1 MSASMSGE
9 SSTASTTGRLSSSLT
24 RRSVSRLRQ
33 ALACRRPGEMSNKVR
48 NRLLLRGL
56 RHGER
61 NVHRVLL
68 QLGRQR
74 AGELHA
80 LHRQDLADLVDAELD
95 LAAPHR
101 LGDIAA
107 LAEGRL
113 PVDLLGDAQALQDL
127 GDML

>member
-1 MSASMSGE
+1 MASAFSMSASMSVE

-33 ALACRRPGEMSNKVR
+33 PLPCRGPGEMSNKVR
-48 NRLLLRGL
+48 NRPLLRGL

-61 NVHRVLL
+61 DVHRVFL
-68 QLGRQR
+68 QLGGQR

-101 LGDIAA
+101 LGNVAA
-107 LAEGRL
+107 GSQL
-113 PVDLLGDAQALQDL
+113 
-127 GDML
+127 